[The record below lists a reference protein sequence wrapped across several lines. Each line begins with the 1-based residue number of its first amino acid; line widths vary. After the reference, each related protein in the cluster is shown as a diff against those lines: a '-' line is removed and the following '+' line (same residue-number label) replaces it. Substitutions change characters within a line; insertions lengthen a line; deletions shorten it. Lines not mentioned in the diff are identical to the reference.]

1 MPVNPVI
8 DRVSSA
14 IHGRIDAAKAA
25 GNNKLAQRWMRELGS
40 LTGGRSPE
48 VMSEIAFD
56 PAAFERL
63 AIYAAQKVRRMIG
76 AFVGYFALSVYHLP
90 WGVALGLGMAAA
102 WVLGGLIEKMA
113 FRPLR
118 SAGHMPP
125 LLITIGL
132 SIILKDLAVIVF
144 GAENRPVPSVYE
156 TTIRVG
162 GVSVSVLQLVILGLA
177 GALVLALQLLLKSTK
192 IGRAMRATAQDHEA
206 AYAMGV
212 NVNRV
217 FNISFALASALG
229 GAAGVMVGIYYNTV
243 YPAMGGTAG
252 LKGFAACIF
261 GGLTSIPG
269 ASAAFRGGVV
279 AYAADLKAAVLGV
292 PDDLLERRGAVDAA
306 VAEAMAEGARTRMWT
321 TVGVA
326 TTGVAGP
333 DPAEGKPV
341 GTVYVAVAGPARTT
355 SRALALAGA
364 RDVIRMATVESVLA
378 LLIATMREEED

>member
-1 MPVNPVI
+1 MLLSQVVN
-8 DRVSSA
+8 
-14 IHGRIDAAKAA
+14 G
-25 GNNKLAQRWMRELGS
+25 LTQGS
-40 LTGGRSPE
+40 LYALVAIGFVIIFGTMNLVTFAHGE
-48 VMSEIAFD
+48 VYM
-56 PAAFERL
+56 
-63 AIYAAQKVRRMIG
+63 VG
-76 AFVGYFALSVYHLP
+76 AFVGYFALSVYRLP
-90 WGVALGLGMAAA
+90 WPVALLSGMAAA
-102 WVLGGLIEKMA
+102 WLLGVLIEKAA

-132 SIILKDLAVIVF
+132 SIIIKDLAVIVF

-156 TTIRVG
+156 TTIQVA
-162 GVSVSVLQLVILGLA
+162 GVPVSVLQLVILGLA
-177 GALVLALQLLLKSTK
+177 GALVLALRLLLQSTK

-269 ASAAFRGGVV
+269 AILGGLIIGVV
-279 AYAADLKAAVLGV
+279 ENL
-292 PDDLLERRGAVDAA
+292 
-306 VAEAMAEGARTRMWT
+306 
-321 TVGVA
+321 TVQFIASG
-326 TTGVAGP
+326 
-333 DPAEGKPV
+333 
-341 GTVYVAVAGPARTT
+341 Y
-355 SRALALAGA
+355 
-364 RDVIRMATVESVLA
+364 RDVVAFVVMVLVLLLRPQGLLGKRLRTV
-378 LLIATMREEED
+378 